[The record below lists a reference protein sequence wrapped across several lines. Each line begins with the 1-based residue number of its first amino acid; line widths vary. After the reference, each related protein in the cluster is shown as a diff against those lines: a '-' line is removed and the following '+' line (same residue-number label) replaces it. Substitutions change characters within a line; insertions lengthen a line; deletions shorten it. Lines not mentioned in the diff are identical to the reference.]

1 FNEVPALTAVIMG
14 HKRLHALMVEKDAL
28 YAKPDFS
35 EADGVRAGELEA
47 AFVDLNGWDAEAEA
61 AKLLSEL
68 GVAEEKH
75 RSLVKDLPDTEK
87 VRVLMAQ
94 ALFGN
99 PDILLLD
106 EPTNHLDVDSIL
118 WLEEFLLTFP
128 NIVVVVSHDRHFLDK
143 VCTHIADIDFGKVT
157 LYSGNYTFWY
167 ETSQMALSQR
177 SAANKKKSEQIDD
190 LKAFISRFSAN
201 ASKSRQ
207 ASSRKKVLDKI
218 TLDDI
223 RPSSR
228 QSPSI
233 QFKAERAL
241 GKEVVTV
248 EGLRKT
254 VGGDVLFDGLSF
266 SIGRGERVALVG
278 DDRVISA
285 VFAILAGESKP
296 DAGTVTWGRSVKS
309 AYFPKESNTY
319 FATSKSVLEWL
330 RQYAPDTLD
339 ETLIRSFLG
348 RMLFTSDEV
357 HKPVGV
363 LSGGERVR
371 CMLSRLMLQDPNTL
385 LLNQPTNHL
394 DLESITALNNGLLK
408 SEASMIF
415 SCHDVQFVESLA
427 TRVIELSGKS
437 YYDLRMSYS
446 DYLADVERLAR
457 VGRHAAGGV
466 LSLDLPLD
474 GLEADPPERAAAKI
488 VEEGGRGAGEV
499 RRGGVDQVSA
509 LGDDLQQAVLCAGPG
524 KRAEPRR
531 EERGI
536 TSQQRE
542 TEAEGHTFVVV
553 RRPPDAVGR
562 GELRGRLLLHP
573 GPRHP
578 GRVEEGHV
586 GSELVKRL
594 HHGDRRL
601 VADARNATLEER
613 VHEGGLPHVG

>member
-1 FNEVPALTAVIMG
+1 MISTQNLSVAFGAQTLFEDVDVKFTPGNCYGLIGANGAGKSTFLKVLAGKVESTSGTVSIEPNKRLSMLSQDHNAFNEVPALTTVIMG
-14 HKRLHALMVEKDAL
+14 HKRLHALMEEKDAL
-28 YAKPDFS
+28 YAKPDFTA
-35 EADGVRAGELEA
+35 ADGERAGELEA
-47 AFVDLNGWDAEAEA
+47 EFADLNGWNAEAEA

-68 GVAEEKH
+68 GVAAAKH
-75 RSLVKDLPDTEK
+75 ASLMKDLADAEK

-118 WLEEFLLTFP
+118 WLEEFLLDFP
-128 NIVVVVSHDRHFLDK
+128 NTVVVVSHDRHFLDK

-167 ETSQMALSQR
+167 ETSQIALGQR
-177 SAANKKKSEQIDD
+177 SASNKKKEEQIAE
-190 LKAFISRFSAN
+190 LKTFIARFSAN

-207 ASSRKKVLDKI
+207 ASSRKKLLDKI

-228 QSPSI
+228 KYPFI
-233 QFKAERAL
+233 QFKAERAP
-241 GKEVVTV
+241 GKDVVNV

-254 VGGDVLFDGLSF
+254 IGGDVLFDGLSF

-285 VFAILAGESKP
+285 LFDILAGDSKP
-296 DAGTVTWGRSVKS
+296 DAGSVTWGRSAKT
-309 AYFPKESNTY
+309 AYFPKESSKY

-330 RQYAPDTLD
+330 RQYAPDSLD

-357 HKPVGV
+357 HKKVGV

-446 DYLADVERLAR
+446 DYLADGERLAR
-457 VGRHAAGGV
+457 VGRHAA
-466 LSLDLPLD
+466 
-474 GLEADPPERAAAKI
+474 
-488 VEEGGRGAGEV
+488 
-499 RRGGVDQVSA
+499 
-509 LGDDLQQAVLCAGPG
+509 
-524 KRAEPRR
+524 
-531 EERGI
+531 
-536 TSQQRE
+536 
-542 TEAEGHTFVVV
+542 
-553 RRPPDAVGR
+553 
-562 GELRGRLLLHP
+562 
-573 GPRHP
+573 
-578 GRVEEGHV
+578 
-586 GSELVKRL
+586 
-594 HHGDRRL
+594 
-601 VADARNATLEER
+601 
-613 VHEGGLPHVG
+613 

>member
-1 FNEVPALTAVIMG
+1 MISTQNLSVAFGSQSLFEGVDVKFTPGNCYGLIGANGAGKSTFLKCLAGKIESTSGAVSIEPNKRLSMLSQDHFAFNEVPVLTAVIMG
-14 HKRLHALMVEKDAL
+14 HKRLHTLMEEKDAL

-35 EADGVRAGELEA
+35 AADGERAGELEA
-47 AFVDLNGWDAEAEA
+47 EFADLNGWNAEAEA

-68 GVAEEKH
+68 GVDPDKH
-75 RSLVKDLPDTEK
+75 ASLMKDLSDNEK

-118 WLEEFLLTFP
+118 WLEEFLLDFP
-128 NIVVVVSHDRHFLDK
+128 NTVVVVSHDRHFLDK

-167 ETSQMALSQR
+167 ETSQMALGQR
-177 SAANKKKSEQIDD
+177 SASNKKKTEQIDE
-190 LKAFISRFSAN
+190 LKAFIARFSAN

-207 ASSRKKVLDKI
+207 ASSRKKLLDKI

-228 QSPSI
+228 KYPFI

-254 VGGDVLFDGLSF
+254 IAGEVLFDGLSF

-285 VFAILAGESKP
+285 LFDILAGDSKP
-296 DAGTVTWGRSVKS
+296 DAGSVTWGRSTKV
-309 AYFPKESNTY
+309 AYFPKESNAY

-330 RQYAPDTLD
+330 RQYAPDSLD

-348 RMLFTSDEV
+348 RMLFSSDEV
-357 HKPVGV
+357 HKKVEV

-427 TRVIELSGKS
+427 NRVIELSATS
-437 YYDLRMSYS
+437 TYDLRMSYS

-457 VGRHAAGGV
+457 VGRHAA
-466 LSLDLPLD
+466 
-474 GLEADPPERAAAKI
+474 
-488 VEEGGRGAGEV
+488 
-499 RRGGVDQVSA
+499 
-509 LGDDLQQAVLCAGPG
+509 
-524 KRAEPRR
+524 
-531 EERGI
+531 
-536 TSQQRE
+536 
-542 TEAEGHTFVVV
+542 
-553 RRPPDAVGR
+553 
-562 GELRGRLLLHP
+562 
-573 GPRHP
+573 
-578 GRVEEGHV
+578 
-586 GSELVKRL
+586 
-594 HHGDRRL
+594 
-601 VADARNATLEER
+601 
-613 VHEGGLPHVG
+613 